1 MDALEF
7 GRTPRAAVR
16 KGGFSANAVCFSR
29 LTASLPSAA
38 RRDIGRRGTAAKPIV
53 EVVPYEKVKHSL
65 VDGQRP
71 PMWCVYD
78 FRFLTWSKAA
88 AGAIMIGLRRLMS
101 ISVPVAMFLLVFAD
115 HGFGQAL
122 VGGQTALDNAGGA
135 GARSPGNMVSAG
147 VAQTLDFGGH
157 VTIIT
162 EQAATD
168 GGLLAQTIAASLD
181 ILFEQLNQALLLFHN
196 LLLARAGRPPAI
208 PGLGLEAVRIKEP
221 RPGNL
226 VQTARLQAKARR
238 SPR

>member
-1 MDALEF
+1 MD
-7 GRTPRAAVR
+7 V
-16 KGGFSANAVCFSR
+16 
-29 LTASLPSAA
+29 
-38 RRDIGRRGTAAKPIV
+38 
-53 EVVPYEKVKHSL
+53 VVPSEKVKHSL

-101 ISVPVAMFLLVFAD
+101 VSVLVVVFLLVFAS
-115 HGFGQAL
+115 HGFGQSL
-122 VGGQTALDNAGGA
+122 VGGQTALDNTAAA
-135 GARSPGNMVSAG
+135 GARSPGNMVGAG
-147 VAQTLDFGGH
+147 VAQHLNFGGH
-157 VTIIT
+157 VTVIT
-162 EQAATD
+162 EQGASD

-208 PGLGLEAVRIKEP
+208 PGLALKAVRIEEP

-226 VQTARLQAKARR
+226 VNTARLQAKTQR
-238 SPR
+238 SLR